1 MAVTLT
7 LTSKARQ
14 ALDSICDSFVP
25 GGNGLPSATERGVP
39 EAIIMAVGSNPSELE
54 KEGFA
59 GLLDAWD
66 TQFAGTEQ
74 APFSSQSQADRER
87 TLLAFADADDVQAR
101 AAFQALRKG
110 ILLSYYCLPHE
121 GEGPNPVDEALGYP
135 GPLGPP
141 VDPPPK
147 TIKPLEVTGDTE
159 LECDVCVVG
168 SGAGGGVAAG
178 VLASAGLD
186 VVVIEAGGYFSEE
199 DFDGDELSGYA
210 RMYLNGGGVAT
221 DNQSI
226 GLLAG
231 SCLGGGTLV
240 NYTWCFRPPDFVRED
255 WKQRFGLDEWAGQDF
270 DDSLDAVWERIA
282 ISAESS
288 IPSERDHAMRRGLES
303 LGWHSEVMQ
312 RNCKGCREEICRL
325 CHYGCQI
332 GAKQSTLKTWLQDAF
347 DSGARILV
355 NTSADRVLIEDG
367 RAAGVEAETAD
378 GHRVT
383 VRAKAVALAAGAIHT
398 PAIMVRSGMG
408 GQVGKNLMLHPVLI
422 TWGVFDEEIRP
433 WDGTL
438 GATFSDE
445 LLDMGEGYGIKYEQA
460 ATPPSILAIF
470 APWRGS
476 RESAE
481 LMQSMRYTVGYGAL
495 QRARDGGEVVV
506 GPDGLPTPR
515 WQLSEFDRDVM
526 RKGLDG
532 AAQILEAGGAR
543 RIYSSHAGWVSYEP
557 GGNGGRD
564 SLLDAADR
572 CGWDAAQV
580 TLGAF
585 HLMGTAR
592 MGSSR
597 ETAVCNPD
605 GEAWDVGGLYVVDG
619 AVLPTGLGVNP
630 MVTIEAAA
638 HRIARGLAERL
649 A

>member
-1 MAVTLT
+1 
-7 LTSKARQ
+7 
-14 ALDSICDSFVP
+14 
-25 GGNGLPSATERGVP
+25 
-39 EAIIMAVGSNPSELE
+39 
-54 KEGFA
+54 
-59 GLLDAWD
+59 
-66 TQFAGTEQ
+66 
-74 APFSSQSQADRER
+74 
-87 TLLAFADADDVQAR
+87 
-101 AAFQALRKG
+101 
-110 ILLSYYCLPHE
+110 
-121 GEGPNPVDEALGYP
+121 
-135 GPLGPP
+135 
-141 VDPPPK
+141 
-147 TIKPLEVTGDTE
+147 
-159 LECDVCVVG
+159 
-168 SGAGGGVAAG
+168 
-178 VLASAGLD
+178 
-186 VVVIEAGGYFSEE
+186 
-199 DFDGDELSGYA
+199 
-210 RMYLNGGGVAT
+210 
-221 DNQSI
+221 
-226 GLLAG
+226 
-231 SCLGGGTLV
+231 
-240 NYTWCFRPPDFVRED
+240 
-255 WKQRFGLDEWAGQDF
+255 
-270 DDSLDAVWERIA
+270 
-282 ISAESS
+282 
-288 IPSERDHAMRRGLES
+288 
-303 LGWHSEVMQ
+303 
-312 RNCKGCREEICRL
+312 
-325 CHYGCQI
+325 
-332 GAKQSTLKTWLQDAF
+332 
-347 DSGARILV
+347 V

-367 RAAGVEAETAD
+367 KARGVEAETAD
-378 GHRVT
+378 GYKVT

-557 GGNGGRD
+557 GRNGGREG
-564 SLLDAADR
+564 LLDAADR

-580 TLGAF
+580 TLGTF

-597 ETAVCNPD
+597 EDSVCNPD

-638 HRIARGLAERL
+638 HRISRGLAERL
-649 A
+649 V

>member
-1 MAVTLT
+1 VTLT
-7 LTSKARQ
+7 LSGNARK

-39 EAIIMAVGSNPSELE
+39 EAVIMAVGDGPSEAE
-54 KEGFA
+54 INQFA
-59 GLLDAWD
+59 GVMEAWD
-66 TQFAGTEQ
+66 TQIAGTEQ
-74 APFSSQSQADRER
+74 APFSSLSQEERER
-87 TLLAFADADDVQAR
+87 TLLAMADGPDVQGR
-101 AAFQALRKG
+101 AGFQALRKG

-141 VDPPPK
+141 TDPPPK
-147 TIKPLEVTGDTE
+147 TIQPLAVGEDTE

-168 SGAGGGVAAG
+168 SGAGGGTAAG

-186 VVVIEAGGYFSEE
+186 VVVLEAGGYYSEE
-199 DFDGDELSGYA
+199 DFDGAELSGYA
-210 RMYLNGGGVAT
+210 RMYLNGGGIAT
-221 DNQSI
+221 EDQSI

-231 SCLGGGTLV
+231 ACLGGGTTV

-255 WKQRFGLDEWAGQDF
+255 WKQRFGLDDWAGRDF
-270 DDSLDAVWERIA
+270 DDSLDAVWERIS
-282 ISAESS
+282 ISPESS
-288 IPSERDHAMRRGLES
+288 IPSERDHVMRAGLES

-312 RNCKGCREEICRL
+312 RNCKGCKEEVCRL

-332 GAKQSTLKTWLQDAF
+332 GAKQSTMKTWLQDAY
-347 DSGARILV
+347 DAGARILV
-355 NTSADRVLIEDG
+355 HTPADRVTIDAG
-367 RAAGVEAETAD
+367 RVTGVEAHTVD
-378 GHRVT
+378 GHKVT

-422 TWGVFDEEIRP
+422 TWGIFDEEIRP

-460 ATPPSILAIF
+460 ATPPSVLAIF

-481 LMQSMRYTVGYGAL
+481 LMQSMKYTAGYGAL

-506 GPDGLPTPR
+506 GPDGLPYPR
-515 WQLSEFDRDVM
+515 WALSDFDRDVM

-532 AAQILEAGGAR
+532 AARILEAGGAR

-557 GGNGGRD
+557 GKNGGREG
-564 SLLDAADR
+564 LLEAADR
-572 CGWDAAQV
+572 CGWGAAQV

-585 HLMGTAR
+585 HIMGTAR

-597 ETAVCNPD
+597 ENSVCNPD